1 MKAYKRRMPDKQ
13 TFQDGEQ
20 TFIEHL
26 DALRTVL
33 MKCFITVALLYVPG
47 YLAAPYAIKALV
59 MWSFPPQMAA
69 LNYFSPMEVFITQL
83 KLALVISLV
92 LSFPYC
98 LWQAWKFLLPALY
111 EEERRALKWWVSAS
125 CFLFAAGAALCI
137 LFVLPL
143 VMKFSAGFSQ
153 DYLKP
158 VIGLNDFLSL
168 AGWLILAFG
177 VMFQFPLAVMLG
189 VRFGLV
195 RVSSLKEKRPY
206 IFVLILIV
214 AAFLTP
220 PDVVSQLM
228 LATPT
233 FILFELGLFLSARFE
248 KQFEE
253 TRKEARE
260 EAEETSAPA
269 EPLQKEENEHH
280 HHPGLRADTSAL
292 AEDGMLSFYEQEEGR
307 ISASPE
313 NQQKKEEHND

>member
-1 MKAYKRRMPDKQ
+1 MPDKN
-13 TFQDGEQ
+13 TPENNEQ

-33 MKCFITVALLYVPG
+33 IKCFTAAALLYVPG

-59 MWSFPPQMAA
+59 MWSFPPEMAA

-111 EEERRALKWWVSAS
+111 EGEKRALKWWVSAS
-125 CFLFAAGAALCI
+125 CILFLAGAALCI
-137 LFVLPL
+137 LVVLPL
-143 VMKFSAGFSQ
+143 VMKFSAGFSEE
-153 DYLKP
+153 YLKP

-195 RVSSLKEKRPY
+195 RVSSLKEKRSY
-206 IFVLILIV
+206 VIILILIV
-214 AAFLTP
+214 AALLTP
-220 PDVVSQLM
+220 PDIVSQLM
-228 LATPT
+228 LAVPT
-233 FILFELGLFLSARFE
+233 WILFELGLFLSARFE

-253 TRKEARE
+253 TRE
-260 EAEETSAPA
+260 EAQETA
-269 EPLQKEENEHH
+269 EITNETLPFQKEQST
-280 HHPGLRADTSAL
+280 PPVLQTDTSPL

-307 ISASPE
+307 ISPAPD
-313 NQQKKEEHND
+313 NPQKKEENNDR